1 MLIAPP
7 PPAMFTNQWDM
18 ALPEVTD
25 SSKGNIGALVQ
36 RLVSGRT
43 LDLSLRSGPMK
54 LFSCPGED
62 DGRDTCAIHC
72 ADSHVGRIRAFTVT
86 GENVGSPP
94 PSPPP
99 PEPPSP
105 IAPPFAASDT
115 DKFNGCANTCT
126 GVAEDERFCRDGG
139 KGSYSPALCPY
150 ATQCDLCGVR
160 EDVRSVETLLDGDDS
175 CEFAHDGFCML
186 APALGPPRRT
196 RSRARS

>member
-1 MLIAPP
+1 MC
-7 PPAMFTNQWDM
+7 
-18 ALPEVTD
+18 
-25 SSKGNIGALVQ
+25 VQ
-36 RLVSGRT
+36 
-43 LDLSLRSGPMK
+43 
-54 LFSCPGED
+54 CPGED

-72 ADSHVGRIRAFTVT
+72 ASQHLGRLRSFTVT

-160 EDVRSVETLLDGDDS
+160 EEVRSVETLLDGDDS

-186 APALGPPRRT
+186 APTLGPPRRT